1 MIPQLVDYSQ
11 ITLGEKI
18 TKRIYTR
25 TERISI
31 FLNGV
36 LIIIIISGFILLYYR
51 YITRNDSK
59 DELKKKIN
67 ELNNIIYS

>member
-59 DELKKKIN
+59 DELNKKIN